1 MRFEGPWCSKPDVTA
16 QQPPL
21 VPVLLEA
28 ALPAQIAARPRV
40 QEAAQVAQ
48 QPLGAAHA
56 AAHAA
61 EQRAWLAGLEGATP
75 AVAKAM
81 AILWNW
87 KTVHAACSAQHVA
100 STARPLQLV
109 SRADAATAVQA
120 AARAAATLQATAQ
133 QIPGR

>member
-1 MRFEGPWCSKPDVTA
+1 MTV

-40 QEAAQVAQ
+40 QGAAQVAQ
-48 QPLGAAHA
+48 QPLGAAQ
-56 AAHAA
+56 AA

-100 STARPLQLV
+100 LTARPLQLV

-120 AARAAATLQATAQ
+120 AVRAAATLQATAQ
-133 QIPGR
+133 QIPGRLRAVEQPAPAHPEPLM

>member
-1 MRFEGPWCSKPDVTA
+1 
-16 QQPPL
+16 

-56 AAHAA
+56 AAHAAAQAA